1 MNNSI
6 ARLLGCAC
14 CIAMASCTGNSGGNA
29 SAGDGGASGAERES
43 GAAGDFGGSLVS
55 MGHYVPTDLTPYDGP
70 YAVRVI
76 DDSTEDR
83 KVLTPFLGCAPGYG
97 VNVEAS
103 SVVVD
108 FVADVNFTAGDPFH
122 GLIITNLVR
131 PGATASVAATGP
143 YTDFSY
149 DGAVLKLDW
158 QGNLVPSG
166 STYTITITP
175 GTGTPAPTVCTSL
188 GTGVCTIVDAGADPI
203 CPDAETSD

>member
-1 MNNSI
+1 MKRI
-6 ARLLGCAC
+6 TTRLFGLAC
-14 CIAMASCTGNSGGNA
+14 WVAMAACTSNSGG
-29 SAGDGGASGAERES
+29 SGGDGGGREA
-43 GAAGDFGGSLVS
+43 GGAGDFGGSLVS
-55 MGHYVPTDLTPYDGP
+55 MGHYVPTDQTPFDGP

-83 KVLTPFLGCAPGYG
+83 KVLTPFVGCVPGYG

-108 FVADVNFTAGDPFH
+108 FVAEVNFTAGDPFH

-131 PGATASVAATGP
+131 PGATGSVAATGP

-149 DGAVLKLDW
+149 DGATLKLDW
-158 QGNLVPSG
+158 QGQDVPSG

-175 GTGTPAPTVCTSL
+175 GTGTPASTVCTSL
-188 GTGVCTIVDAGADPI
+188 GTGVCTEADAGADPA
-203 CPDAETSD
+203 CPDASTAD